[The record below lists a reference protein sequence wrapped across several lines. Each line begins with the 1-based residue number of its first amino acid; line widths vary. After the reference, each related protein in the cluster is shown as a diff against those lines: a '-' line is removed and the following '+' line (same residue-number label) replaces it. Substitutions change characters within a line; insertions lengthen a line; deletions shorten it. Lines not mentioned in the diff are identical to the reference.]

1 MGSTQTRR
9 EALNALEVQERRTTM
24 KDRSTDDGS
33 VTVGLDVGDKHSHVC
48 VLDATGAVIEE
59 SRIRTTVEAVRRR
72 FSGMSATRVALE
84 TGTHSNWIADELS
97 SLHHEVVVANAR
109 KLRAIY
115 QSDRKDD
122 RTDAQMLAR
131 LARAD
136 PKLLAPIQPRTA
148 SVRHDLE
155 LLRSRAAL
163 VEARTKLVN
172 HARGVAKSAGQRL
185 RTCSA
190 ESFYKLEL
198 PPELHAALTPVLAVI
213 EAMTA
218 QVRGFDKDVMRLGR
232 DSYPQAGLLR
242 QVPGVGPVT
251 SLCFVLTLEDP
262 ARFKKSR
269 DVGAYL
275 GLVPR
280 RAQSGARDPKLRIT
294 KAGDR
299 MLRSLLVQNAHYI
312 LGPFGPDCDLRRFGE
327 HIAKGGGKCAK
338 RRALVAVARK
348 LAVLLHRL
356 WRSAEVYEP
365 LRTPDKQQRRRT
377 RLAAVTTKQQPQQTS
392 AAAEGCAA

>member
-1 MGSTQTRR
+1 
-9 EALNALEVQERRTTM
+9 M
-24 KDRSTDDGS
+24 KDRSAVDGS
-33 VTVGLDVGDKHSHVC
+33 LTVGIDVGDKHSHVC
-48 VLDATGAVIEE
+48 VLDAGGEVIEE

-72 FSGMSATRVALE
+72 FSNMVGMRVALE
-84 TGTHSNWIADELS
+84 AGTHSNWIADELR
-97 SLHHEVVVANAR
+97 SLHHEVLVANAR

-122 RTDAQMLAR
+122 RADAQMLAR

-136 PKLLAPIQPRTA
+136 PKLLSPIEPRTA
-148 SVRHDLE
+148 GIRHDLE
-155 LLRSRAAL
+155 LVRSRGAL

-172 HARGVAKSAGQRL
+172 HARGLAKSAGQRL

-190 ESFYKLEL
+190 ESFHKLDL
-198 PPELHAALTPVLAVI
+198 PQGLREALAPLMIVI
-213 EAMTA
+213 ETMTVQIRA
-218 QVRGFDKDVMRLGR
+218 FDKEVVRLGR
-232 DSYPQAGLLR
+232 ETYPQAGLLR
-242 QVPGVGPVT
+242 QVPGVGPLT

-280 RAQSGARDPKLRIT
+280 RAQSGASDPKLRIT
-294 KAGDR
+294 KAGDG
-299 MLRSLLVQNAHYI
+299 MLRSLLIQNAHYI

-356 WRSAEVYEP
+356 WQSAEVYDP
-365 LRTPDKQQRRRT
+365 LRAPDKHQQHERRRRRT
-377 RLAAVTTKQQPQQTS
+377 APTPAQLPQQAP